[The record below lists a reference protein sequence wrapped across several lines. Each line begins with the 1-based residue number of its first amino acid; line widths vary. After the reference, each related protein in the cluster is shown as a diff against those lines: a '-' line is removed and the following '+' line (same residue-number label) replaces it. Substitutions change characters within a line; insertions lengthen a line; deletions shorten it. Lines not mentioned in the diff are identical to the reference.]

1 MHRRLPAL
9 ALVLAVAVSL
19 VACSSSKTADPAPA
33 TSAVVETL
41 TIDDFTG
48 QNAKEASD
56 ALKDAGFDTEYDAGS
71 ETVFKASNW
80 TVDSTSPAAGESA
93 PKGSTVVLHVSKHDD
108 AAPSAAHATS
118 DLAARTEAAYLDAWG
133 VSSLTELAGDPSVT
147 VKVAGITQWEDVSS
161 GTIRVYVQENLT
173 RDEAK
178 TVGQNIW
185 GLTHDVVPDL
195 TTVVVRGA
203 DGVDVNYFG

>member
-9 ALVLAVAVSL
+9 ALAIVAALSLA
-19 VACSSSKTADPAPA
+19 ACSSSTTAEPASQ
-33 TSAVVETL
+33 TSAAAETM
-41 TIDDFTG
+41 TVADVAG
-48 QNAKEASD
+48 QNAKEASA
-56 ALKDAGFDTEYDAGS
+56 ALKDAGFATEYDAGD
-71 ETVFKASNW
+71 ETVIIASNW
-80 TVDSTSPAAGESA
+80 TVDSTTPAAGESA
-93 PKGSTVVLHVSKHDD
+93 PKGSTVVLHVSKHDE
-108 AAPSAAHATS
+108 SATDPAATS
-118 DLAARTEAAYLDAWG
+118 DLAARTEDAYLAAWG

>member
-1 MHRRLPAL
+1 MHRRLS
-9 ALVLAVAVSL
+9 VLTIAFVAVLSL
-19 VACSSSKTADPAPA
+19 AACSSSSTAEPAPA
-33 TSAVVETL
+33 TSTAIETVPVN
-41 TIDDFTG
+41 DVTG
-48 QNAKEASD
+48 QNAKEATS
-56 ALKDAGFDTEYDAGS
+56 ALKDAGFTTEYDAGDD
-71 ETVFKASNW
+71 VVIMASNW
-80 TVDSTSPAAGESA
+80 TVDSTTPAAGEFA
-93 PKGSTVVLHVSKHDD
+93 PKGSTIVLHVSKHDD
-108 AAPSAAHATS
+108 DATSEPATS

-147 VKVAGITQWEDVSS
+147 VKVAGITQWEDVST

>member
-1 MHRRLPAL
+1 MHRRLS
-9 ALVLAVAVSL
+9 VLTIAFVAVLSL
-19 VACSSSKTADPAPA
+19 AACSSSSTAEPAPA
-33 TSAVVETL
+33 TSTAIETVPVN
-41 TIDDFTG
+41 DVTG
-48 QNAKEASD
+48 QNAKEATS
-56 ALKDAGFDTEYDAGS
+56 ALKDAGFTTEYDAGDD
-71 ETVFKASNW
+71 VVIMASNW
-80 TVDSTSPAAGESA
+80 TVDSTTPAAGEFA
-93 PKGSTVVLHVSKHDD
+93 PKGSTIVLHVSKHDD
-108 AAPSAAHATS
+108 DATSEPATS

-133 VSSLTELAGDPSVT
+133 VSSFTELAGDPSVT
-147 VKVAGITQWEDVSS
+147 VKVAGITQWEDVST

>member
-1 MHRRLPAL
+1 MHRRLPAIAL
-9 ALVLAVAVSL
+9 AIAATVSL
-19 VACSSSKTADPAPA
+19 AACSSTTTADPTPA
-33 TSAVVETL
+33 TSAAVETV
-41 TIDDFTG
+41 TVDDFAG
-48 QNAKEASD
+48 QNAKDAAA
-56 ALKDAGFDTEYDAGS
+56 ALKEAGFATEYDAGD
-71 ETVFKASNW
+71 EVVIMASNW
-80 TVDSTSPAAGESA
+80 TVDS
-93 PKGSTVVLHVSKHDD
+93 PKGSIVVLHVSKPDDTDTD
-108 AAPSAAHATS
+108 AAVKS
-118 DLAARTEAAYLDAWG
+118 DLAARTEAAFLDAWG
-133 VSSLTELAGDPSVT
+133 VSSLSELAGDPSVT
-147 VKVAGITQWEDVSS
+147 VKVAAITQWEDVSA

>member
-1 MHRRLPAL
+1 MHRRLSVLTTAIAAAL
-9 ALVLAVAVSL
+9 SLA
-19 VACSSSKTADPAPA
+19 ACSSSSTAEPAPA
-33 TSAVVETL
+33 TSTAIETL
-41 TIDDFTG
+41 PVNDVAG
-48 QNAKEASD
+48 QNAKEATS
-56 ALKDAGFDTEYDAGS
+56 ALKDAGFTTEYDAGDD
-71 ETVFKASNW
+71 VVIMASNW
-80 TVDSTSPAAGESA
+80 TVDSTTPAAGEFA
-93 PKGSTVVLHVSKHDD
+93 PKGSTIVLHVSKHDD
-108 AAPSAAHATS
+108 DATS
-118 DLAARTEAAYLDAWG
+118 EPATSHLAARTEAAYLDAWG

-147 VKVAGITQWEDVSS
+147 VKVAGITQWEDVST

>member
-1 MHRRLPAL
+1 MHRRLSVLTIAIAAAL
-9 ALVLAVAVSL
+9 SLA
-19 VACSSSKTADPAPA
+19 ACSSSSTAEPAPA
-33 TSAVVETL
+33 TSTAIETVPVN
-41 TIDDFTG
+41 DVTG
-48 QNAKEASD
+48 QNAKEATS
-56 ALKDAGFDTEYDAGS
+56 ALNDAGFTTEYDAGDD
-71 ETVFKASNW
+71 VVIMASNW
-80 TVDSTSPAAGESA
+80 TVDSTTPAAGEFA
-93 PKGSTVVLHVSKHDD
+93 PKGSTIVLHVSKHDD
-108 AAPSAAHATS
+108 DATSEPETS

-147 VKVAGITQWEDVSS
+147 VKVAGITQWEDVST

>member
-1 MHRRLPAL
+1 MHRRLPAIAL
-9 ALVLAVAVSL
+9 AIAATVSL
-19 VACSSSKTADPAPA
+19 AACSSTNTAESAPA
-33 TSAVVETL
+33 TSSAVETV
-41 TIDDFTG
+41 TVDDFAG
-48 QNAKEASD
+48 QNAKDAAA
-56 ALKDAGFDTEYDAGS
+56 ALKEAGFATEYDAGD
-71 ETVFKASNW
+71 EVVIMASNW
-80 TVDSTSPAAGESA
+80 TVDSTTPAAGETA
-93 PKGSTVVLHVSKHDD
+93 PKGSTVVLHVSKPDD
-108 AAPSAAHATS
+108 AGADAAATS

-147 VKVAGITQWEDVSS
+147 VKVAGITQWEDVST

-173 RDEAK
+173 REEAK

-203 DGVDVNYFG
+203 DGADVNYFG

>member
-1 MHRRLPAL
+1 M
-9 ALVLAVAVSL
+9 
-19 VACSSSKTADPAPA
+19 
-33 TSAVVETL
+33 VETL

-108 AAPSAAHATS
+108 AAPSAAPATS

>member
-1 MHRRLPAL
+1 MHRRLSVLTIAIAAAL
-9 ALVLAVAVSL
+9 SLA
-19 VACSSSKTADPAPA
+19 ACSSSSTAEPAPA
-33 TSAVVETL
+33 TSTAIETVPVN
-41 TIDDFTG
+41 DVAG
-48 QNAKEASD
+48 QNAKEATS
-56 ALKDAGFDTEYDAGS
+56 ALKDAGFTTEYDAGDD
-71 ETVFKASNW
+71 VVIMASNW
-80 TVDSTSPAAGESA
+80 TVDSTTPAAGDFA
-93 PKGSTVVLHVSKHDD
+93 PKGSTIVLHVSKHDD
-108 AAPSAAHATS
+108 DATSEPATS

-147 VKVAGITQWEDVSS
+147 VKVAGITQWEDVST